1 MIALDAKTGAPIS
14 TFGQGGVVDL
24 KLDNDQEL
32 DLVTADIGL
41 NATPLV
47 AGDVVVV
54 GAAHRSSGSPQNR

>member
-1 MIALDAKTGAPIS
+1 MPIP
-14 TFGQGGVVDL
+14 TFGTEGVVDL
-24 KLDNDQEL
+24 KRDNDQEL

-54 GAAHRSSGSPQNR
+54 GAAQRFSGCAARR